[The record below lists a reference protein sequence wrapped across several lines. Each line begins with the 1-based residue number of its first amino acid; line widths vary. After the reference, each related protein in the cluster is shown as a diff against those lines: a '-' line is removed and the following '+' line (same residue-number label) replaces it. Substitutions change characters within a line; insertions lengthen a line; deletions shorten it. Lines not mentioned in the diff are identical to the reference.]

1 MKDWIKQISLD
12 EHSTE
17 HRYMQIYRQIK
28 ESILSGLCQYEERLP
43 SVRAMAA
50 LLQVN
55 SVTIVKAYDLLEKEK
70 LVRKVTGSGTYV
82 DYGRPVAVENTLMED
97 DVQRSVFISPDT
109 INFASATPSPDLF
122 PVRDFKTALLE
133 VLDRDQGYAFGYQ
146 DPKGYEPLRTAVGKM
161 AKQLGIQ
168 CENENIQIISG
179 AQQGIDLVAKGLL
192 YPGETV
198 LIERPSYGGAMQ
210 AFFSRNARVVDV
222 PLEPD
227 GISLEDLELSIRET
241 RPRLLYVM
249 PNFQNP
255 TGISYTL
262 DKKKKII
269 ELSEKYNF
277 LILEDDYLNE
287 LSFGDEQAEPLKV
300 IDQHDRV
307 IYIKSFSKMFMPG
320 LRLGYLIVPMRV
332 AEKLLAAKQSSDIS
346 TSGLLQRALERYLS
360 TGAWEQNLQI
370 LFNEY
375 RQRFHRMAWMLEHHM
390 PNDVEFIRPTGGLNF
405 WLKLPEQLNSQM
417 LYKSAMERQLIF
429 APGELFYVR
438 KPDENCIRLSIAAVK
453 FNQIEAGIKLL
464 SQLIRLR
471 LKLDHQEKT
480 LRNRYR
486 DPIL

>member
-1 MKDWIKQISLD
+1 MKDWLEQISLD

-43 SVRAMAA
+43 SVRSMAA
-50 LLQVN
+50 YLSVN

-70 LVRKVTGSGTYV
+70 LVRKITGSGTYI
-82 DYGRPVAVENTLMED
+82 DYGRPVAVEDTLLED
-97 DVQRSVFISPDT
+97 DVQRSVFISPDA

-161 AKQLGIQ
+161 ANQLGIP

-210 AFFSRNARVVDV
+210 AFLSRNARIVDV
-222 PLEPD
+222 PLETD
-227 GISLEDLELSIRET
+227 GISMDALEIAIRET
-241 RPRLLYVM
+241 RPRLLYIM

-269 ELSEKYNF
+269 ELSEKYDF

-287 LSFGDEQAEPLKV
+287 LSFGKQPAESLKV
-300 IDQHDRV
+300 IDRYDRV
-307 IYIKSFSKMFMPG
+307 VYIKSFSKMFMPG
-320 LRLGYLIVPMRV
+320 LRLGYLIVPIRV

-360 TGAWEQNLQI
+360 SNAWEHNLEY
-370 LFNEY
+370 LYNEY
-375 RQRFHRMAWMLEHHM
+375 RQRFHRMAWMLEQHM
-390 PNDVEFIRPTGGLNF
+390 PNEVVFHRPTGGLNF
-405 WLKLPEQLNSQM
+405 WLKLPDQLNSQM
-417 LYKSAMERQLIF
+417 LYQSAMDRKIIF
-429 APGELFYVR
+429 APGDLFYMR
-438 KPDENCIRLSIAAVK
+438 KPDENCVRLSIAAVK
-453 FNQIEAGIKLL
+453 FNQIEDGIKLL
-464 SQLIRLR
+464 AQMIRLR
-471 LKLDHQEKT
+471 LKLDHHEVPSIPQ
-480 LRNRYR
+480 YQ

>member
-1 MKDWIKQISLD
+1 
-12 EHSTE
+12 
-17 HRYMQIYRQIK
+17 MQIYRQIK

-43 SVRAMAA
+43 SVRSMAA
-50 LLQVN
+50 YLNVN

-70 LVRKVTGSGTYV
+70 LVRKITGSGTYI
-82 DYGRPVAVENTLMED
+82 DYGRPVAVEDTLLED
-97 DVQRSVFISPDT
+97 DVQRSVFISPDA

-146 DPKGYEPLRTAVGKM
+146 DPKGYEPLRKAVGKM
-161 AKQLGIQ
+161 ANQLGIP

-210 AFFSRNARVVDV
+210 AFLSRNARIVDV
-222 PLEPD
+222 PLETD
-227 GISLEDLELSIRET
+227 GISMDALEIAIRET
-241 RPRLLYVM
+241 RPRLLYIM

-262 DKKKKII
+262 DKKKRII
-269 ELSEKYNF
+269 ELSEKYDF

-287 LSFGDEQAEPLKV
+287 LSFGNQPAEPLKV
-300 IDQHDRV
+300 MDRYDRV

-320 LRLGYLIVPMRV
+320 LRLGYLIVPMRI

-360 TGAWEQNLQI
+360 SGAWEQNLQY
-370 LFNEY
+370 LYNEY
-375 RQRFHRMAWMLEHHM
+375 RQRFHRMAWMLEHYM
-390 PNDVEFIRPTGGLNF
+390 PDEVVFHRPTGGLNF

-417 LYKSAMERQLIF
+417 LYKSAMDRKIIF
-429 APGELFYVR
+429 APGDLFYVR
-438 KPDENCIRLSIAAVK
+438 KPDENCVRLSIAAVK
-453 FNQIEAGIKLL
+453 FNQIEDGIKLL
-464 SQLIRLR
+464 AQMIRLR
-471 LKLDHQEKT
+471 IKLDHQEAPLIT
-480 LRNRYR
+480 QYQ